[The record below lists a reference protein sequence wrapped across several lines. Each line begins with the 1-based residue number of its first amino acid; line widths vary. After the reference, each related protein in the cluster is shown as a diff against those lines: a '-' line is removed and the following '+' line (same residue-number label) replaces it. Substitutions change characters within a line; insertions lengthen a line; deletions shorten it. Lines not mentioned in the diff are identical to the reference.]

1 MDHHGSTFHDT
12 PSNNLNQ
19 QDESTCCFNL
29 QNQLNLEREGTKKE
43 SSIKFALKLAPHYV
57 RKESSIKF
65 AHKLAPHYVR
75 HWALARMAK
84 TLKKEETCLKILAQT
99 VY

>member
-12 PSNNLNQ
+12 PSNNVNQ

-29 QNQLNLEREGTKKE
+29 QNQLNLEREGTK
-43 SSIKFALKLAPHYV
+43 
-57 RKESSIKF
+57 KESSIKF